1 MQSSDDKLLKN
12 LNFLREVKK
21 NALGN
26 KDVVIVEDLYQT
38 QMFTLG
44 VVQTLLARGYKIE
57 KDDK

>member
-1 MQSSDDKLLKN
+1 VQSSDDKLLKN